1 MRRPH
6 NEPEPCRHYRLD
18 IIHTRHRKL
27 PGIQSANLH
36 RQLNPP
42 QQQAQVLQQQCPPP
56 KYKLEVVLTPNG
68 QRQLMCVEAQS
79 E

>member
-1 MRRPH
+1 VNP
-6 NEPEPCRHYRLD
+6 NLVG
-18 IIHTRHRKL
+18 IIGSISSIL
-27 PGIQSANLH
+27 GIGSSLVAQGANLH

-56 KYKLEVVLTPNG
+56 KYKLEVVLTQGG
-68 QRQLMCVEAQS
+68 QRQLVCVEAQS